1 MKLKSLL
8 TLSLLSWAGFT
19 TFAQTQLAINPKPN
33 FYLASHIRKTFGLTA
48 DIPNHGVAMTINT
61 TNKKFGVTL
70 IDDKTKQLWLV
81 ELDGHPLSI
90 NQYNGNII
98 IVYSA
103 DKTFFGGVK
112 NEYSAR
118 ILDVKNGNTIKEQKI
133 YEGSADYHE
142 DPEFYF
148 SNERGNF
155 TLISRET
162 DLKKGLKVSLNPF
175 VDAISAAKEK
185 FGTTRNYAI
194 LNFNENLQPSKII
207 SPKFYQGQAFKHFLT
222 ESGNIVF
229 AHYNGVEKQIL
240 FDFYNHTQDKPTSQ
254 VALKINDAKS
264 FDEIS
269 SELKYNPLNQEYYV
283 ALFYETT
290 SKAKKLVV
298 GKIDFALGKMTTK
311 EEVIDKDTFN
321 GWSKNYTPVNKKL
334 DDFKLSNYYYLNLA
348 GLEIVN
354 NKVAV
359 EFTSSFVERSRSY
372 INYTSQSSLIKFFD
386 KDLGFSFQ
394 TIFPR
399 FLYGMSDDL
408 ASLSFIT
415 NGNTATIIGNTKNG
429 QASYTPVY
437 MKIDLNK
444 GTILNYDKLPNQGID
459 DMFYIRTKNI
469 RKFNNEKVLLT
480 YTERFGGLKSKYD
493 TILQVIE
500 TK

>member
-8 TLSLLSWAGFT
+8 TLSLLTWAGTT
-19 TFAQTQLAINPKPN
+19 TFAQNQLALNPKPN

-48 DIPNHGVAMTINT
+48 DIPNHGIAMTINT
-61 TNKKFGVTL
+61 SNKKFGVTL
-70 IDDKTKQLWLV
+70 IDDQAKQLWLV

-90 NQYNGNII
+90 NQYNGNIV

-112 NEYSAR
+112 NEYSAK
-118 ILDVKNGNTIKEQKI
+118 ILNAKNGSTIKEQKI
-133 YEGSADYHE
+133 YEGSPDYHE
-142 DPEFYF
+142 DPQFYF

-175 VDAISAAKEK
+175 VDPISSTKEK

-194 LNFNENLQPSKII
+194 LSFNENLQSSKII

-229 AHYNGVEKQIL
+229 AHYNSIEKQIL
-240 FDFYNHTQDKPTSQ
+240 FDLYDLTQDKPTSQ
-254 VALKINDAKS
+254 VALKINDAKN
-264 FDEIS
+264 FNEIS
-269 SELKYNPLNQEYYV
+269 SELKYNPLNKEYYT

-290 SKAKKLVV
+290 NKAKKLVI
-298 GKIDFALGKMTTK
+298 GKIDFTSGKIATK

-321 GWSKNYTPVNKKL
+321 GWSKNYTPINKKL

-354 NKVAV
+354 NKVAI

-372 INYTSQSSLIKFFD
+372 VNYTSQSSLIKFFD

-394 TIFPR
+394 AIFPR

-408 ASLSFIT
+408 ADLSFIT
-415 NGNTATIIGNTKNG
+415 KGNTTTIIGNTKNG
-429 QASYTPVY
+429 QASYIPVY
-437 MKIDLNK
+437 MKVDLAK
-444 GTILNYDKLPNQGID
+444 GSILSYDKFENKGID

-469 RKFNNEKVLLT
+469 RKFNNDKALLT

-493 TILQVIE
+493 AILQVIE